1 MKIENYFFITLLSK
15 DLLSHYL
22 GGTLIKYVLLGLLL
36 GLIFK
41 TFNHKKFELK
51 YSRLVLLFSIIY
63 ILKTAFFDFTILPYL
78 LGPIIA
84 FFIPSD
90 WVEKSKKMLIIIA
103 LVNIVLMLYEFYL
116 GEYIYDLFAVDGSVL
131 NAKLFGGHAEIFRAK
146 GLFPGPLSAV
156 AYIYCVALIH
166 SFNKTSSILLLLFGF
181 LTVGRLA
188 LLVGFIFL
196 LYNYRKSK
204 LMILVMLLAVVLGFY
219 YYSGSVTNFILL
231 ALDFKNSNN
240 LSRFLAWEYGLGLIF
255 NFNILEFFI
264 GASYLVDKS
273 IAFENDWIRI
283 LYSTG
288 LFGLI
293 AYVYMIFKIK
303 EVSSVIIAL
312 VISIIMFVF
321 PLVQSLAMTLLFS
334 LYIKKIMYDKKNI

>member
-1 MKIENYFFITLLSK
+1 MKIEGFFFITLLSK

-22 GGTLIKYVLLGLLL
+22 GETLIGYVLFGLLL

-41 TFNHKKFELK
+41 SFYHKKFELK
-51 YSRLVLLFSIIY
+51 YFRLVLLFSLIY
-63 ILKTAFFDFTILPYL
+63 ILKTALFGFNILPYL

-90 WVEKSKKMLIIIA
+90 WLEKSKKMLIIIA

-116 GEYIYDLFAVDGSVL
+116 GEYIYDLIAVDGSVL
-131 NAKLFGGHAEIFRAK
+131 NSKLFGGHAEIFRAK

-156 AYIYCVALIH
+156 AFIYCVALVH
-166 SFNKTSSILLLLFGF
+166 DFNKTSSILLLLFGF

-196 LYNYRKSK
+196 LYNERKSK
-204 LMILVMLLAVVLGFY
+204 LMIFVTLLAVVLGFY
-219 YYSGSVTNFILL
+219 YYSGSVTNFILI
-231 ALDFKNSNN
+231 ALDFNSSNN
-240 LSRFLAWEYGLGLIF
+240 LGRFLAWEYGLGLIF
-255 NFNILEFFI
+255 NFSALEFFL
-264 GASYLVDKS
+264 GASYAVDKS
-273 IAFENDWIRI
+273 IAFESDWIRI

-288 LFGLI
+288 VFGLI
-293 AYVYMIFKIK
+293 AYGYMISKIK
-303 EVSSVIIAL
+303 EVSSLIIAL

-334 LYIKKIMYDKKNI
+334 LYIKKIMHVKKNI